1 MAHVM
6 TKIITEESIRR
17 SLATLIIAIVV
28 SLVLLG
34 VAAGSLLKS
43 LDTVQIAS
51 ADSMTKTRAEAM
63 VTQLAR
69 HTESD
74 MRVLRLLATF
84 FDTAQQLRGEFHVAD
99 MVNTMLV
106 SLQKFGFKSDF
117 LSIVWYNL
125 DGAGFRADISN
136 ETMQSTMQTTW
147 LSEDTVVMQE
157 AINEAFSKGEAVSD
171 VHFDPI
177 LQRRVVIYTQAIF
190 DQNGTKGVI
199 AGVHGLDETQ
209 AILDQDSD
217 TEAHYSYFLVD
228 ENATFVASA
237 AASGY
242 PEIIYYTQGTERI
255 ALPIFPPES
264 RGQIQRIRQ
273 GFITIRQDERAY
285 HGYIEPLN
293 FSDIELRLICLNTD
307 LNAASIT
314 NQQIAYTKIVFAA
327 FCVAVALAI
336 FLGTVLTYSYGNR
349 LIRFLYF
356 DMLTGADNSNRFRRK
371 LTNRLDKSF
380 GNGDYL
386 CVATLNVRQ
395 FRSINEIF
403 GVDSANS
410 LLITIKQTLSENL
423 DKDEFFC
430 RASNDLFH
438 VCLHN
443 RDRQEIRD
451 RLEGIMNEI
460 VQKYLATHDY
470 RLKMY
475 AGVVVLDSDNISE
488 TPVSEVFLRLSLSLA
503 RAKEDIT
510 ETVFFYE
517 ESLYVKEETA
527 NYIETHME
535 TALAS
540 GDFKMYLQPKMDL
553 SSGTVGGA
561 EALVRWAASGDGRM
575 IFPDQ
580 FIPLFN
586 RNGFCVRLDMY
597 MLEQACK
604 QMRGWIDSGV
614 EPVPI
619 SVNQSRL
626 LFFEADYVDNVT
638 AIAAKYSIPPGLI
651 TLEVLEE
658 MYLEKTDEVNTKI
671 AELRK
676 RGFLISMDDFGSG
689 YSSFSA
695 IGELSVDELKLDRK
709 FLMTASG
716 TESWRM
722 KIVIDQVVR
731 MARRLHLSVVAE
743 GVETKEDEQ
752 LIKSLGCDYGQGYYY
767 CRPIPAAEFNER
779 YMQNQQE
786 QAFEDDDEEP
796 FPPELS

>member
-1 MAHVM
+1 MAHVT
-6 TKIITEESIRR
+6 TKIITEERIRR
-17 SLATLIIAIVV
+17 SLATLIAMIFLA
-28 SLVLLG
+28 LVLLG
-34 VAAGSLLKS
+34 FAARSLLRS

-51 ADSMTKTRAEAM
+51 ADSLTKTRAEAV
-63 VTQLAR
+63 VTELAR

-74 MRVLRLLATF
+74 MRILRLLATF
-84 FDTAQQLRGEFHVAD
+84 FDTAHHLQTTGDVSPSYS
-99 MVNTMLV
+99 VNTMLT
-106 SLQKFGFKSDF
+106 SLHRLGFPSDF
-117 LSIVWYNL
+117 LSILWYGN
-125 DGAGFRADISN
+125 DGDGLHADIASGVIQA
-136 ETMQSTMQTTW
+136 TR

-157 AINEAFSKGEAVSD
+157 VIADARVKGETVSE

-177 LQRRVVIYTQAIF
+177 LQRRVVIYAQAVF
-190 DQNGTKGVI
+190 DQNGVQGVV
-199 AGVHGLDETQ
+199 AGVHGLKETQ
-209 AILDQDSD
+209 VILDEASA
-217 TEAHYSYFLVD
+217 TEEHYSYFLVD
-228 ENATFVASA
+228 ASATFVASA

-242 PEIIYYTQGTERI
+242 PEIIYYTQGAERI

-264 RGQIQRIRQ
+264 RSQIQRVNQ

-285 HGYIEPLN
+285 HGYIQPLN
-293 FSDIELRLICLNTD
+293 FVDIELRLICINTD
-307 LNAASIT
+307 LNASSLT
-314 NQQIAYTKIVFAA
+314 NQQIANTKLIFAVF
-327 FCVAVALAI
+327 CLTVVLAVL
-336 FLGTVLTYSYGNR
+336 LGAVLTYSYGNR

-371 LTNRLDKSF
+371 LSNRLDKSF
-380 GNGDYL
+380 DDYL
-386 CVATLNVRQ
+386 SVATLNVRQ

-403 GVDSANS
+403 GVESANS
-410 LLITIKQTLSENL
+410 LLIIIKQTLSERL
-423 DKDEFFC
+423 DRDEFFC

-438 VCLHN
+438 VCLH
-443 RDRQEIRD
+443 DGDKKKIRA
-451 RLEGIMNEI
+451 RLEAIMSEV
-460 VQKYLATHDY
+460 VQRYLETHDY

-475 AGVVVLDSDNISE
+475 AGVVILDSDDIGH
-488 TPVSEVFLRLSLSLA
+488 TPVSEVFMRLSLALTK
-503 RAKEDIT
+503 AKEDIT

-517 ESLYVKEETA
+517 ESLYVKEETE

-535 TALAS
+535 TALAG

-553 SSGTVGGA
+553 ASGTVGGA

-586 RNGFCVRLDMY
+586 RNGFCVKLDMY
-597 MLEQACK
+597 MLEQACL
-604 QMRGWIDSGV
+604 QMRAWIDSGI

-626 LFFEADYVDNVT
+626 LFFEADYVDNVS

-716 TESWRM
+716 SESWRM

-779 YMQNQQE
+779 YMINQKAQVLDD
-786 QAFEDDDEEP
+786 DDDEEP
-796 FPPELS
+796 FSPELS

>member
-1 MAHVM
+1 MAV
-6 TKIITEESIRR
+6 
-17 SLATLIIAIVV
+17 AIVA
-28 SLVLLG
+28 SLVLVGL
-34 VAAGSLLKS
+34 AALSLFRS
-43 LDTVQIAS
+43 LDTVQVAS
-51 ADSMTKTRAEAM
+51 ADTMTRTRAEA
-63 VTQLAR
+63 VVQELAR

-74 MRVLRLLATF
+74 MRILRLVAIF
-84 FDTAQQLRGEFHVAD
+84 FDTASQLSRSND
-99 MVNTMLV
+99 IPV
-106 SLQKFGFKSDF
+106 SLSVDTLLSSLQRLGFSSDF
-117 LSIVWYNL
+117 YSLTWYGH
-125 DGAGFRADISN
+125 DGRGLRADIASGAI
-136 ETMQSTMQTTW
+136 QSTF
-147 LSEDTVVMQE
+147 LSDDTVVMQE
-157 AINEAFSKGEAVSD
+157 VVSNAMSRGEVISE

-177 LQRRVVIYTQAIF
+177 LQRRVIIYTQAVY
-190 DQNGTKGVI
+190 DQNGVTGVV
-199 AGVHGLDETQ
+199 AGMHGMDEMQRILDET
-209 AILDQDSD
+209 S
-217 TEAHYSYFLVD
+217 EREEHFSYFLVD
-228 ENATFVASA
+228 SSGTFVASA
-237 AASGY
+237 SASGY
-242 PEIIYYTQGTERI
+242 PEIIYYTQGAERI
-255 ALPIFPPES
+255 ALPVFPPES
-264 RGQIQRIRQ
+264 RGQIQRVKQ

-285 HGYIEPLN
+285 HGYMQPVS
-293 FSDIELRLICLNTD
+293 FTDTELRLICINTD
-307 LNAASIT
+307 LNATSLT
-314 NQQIAYTKIVFAA
+314 NQQISFTKILFGA
-327 FCVAVALAI
+327 FCVAVALAVL
-336 FLGTVLTYSYGNR
+336 LGTVFTYSYGNR

-371 LTNRLDKSF
+371 LTNRLEKSF

-386 CVATLNVRQ
+386 SVASLNVRQ

-403 GVDSANS
+403 GVDSANA
-410 LLITIKQTLSENL
+410 LLQIIKQAL
-423 DKDEFFC
+423 DAHLERDEFFC
-430 RASNDLFH
+430 RASNDIFH
-438 VCLHN
+438 IYLHN
-443 RDRQEIRD
+443 RDRQEIRE
-451 RLEGIMNEI
+451 RIEGVIDE
-460 VQKYLATHDY
+460 VEGKYLKTHDY

-475 AGVVVLDSDNISE
+475 AGVVILDSGNIAE
-488 TPVSEVFLRLSLSLA
+488 TPVSEVFLRLSLALA
-503 RAKEDIT
+503 KAKEDVT

-535 TALAS
+535 TALANH
-540 GDFKMYLQPKMDL
+540 DFKMYLQPKMDL
-553 SSGTVGGA
+553 ASGTVGAA
-561 EALVRWAASGDGRM
+561 EALVRWSASNDGRM

-597 MLEQACK
+597 MLEQACL
-604 QMRGWIDSGV
+604 QMREWIDAGI

-638 AIAAKYSIPPGLI
+638 AIAAKYNIPPGLI

-695 IGELSVDELKLDRK
+695 IGELSVDELKLDRM
-709 FLMTASG
+709 FLMSASG
-716 TESWRM
+716 TENSWRM

-767 CRPIPAAEFNER
+767 CKPIPVAEFNER
-779 YMQNQQE
+779 YMHNRQVLDD
-786 QAFEDDDEEP
+786 DDDEMP
-796 FPPELS
+796 FSPELM